1 MRPRRQ
7 PSGNFPNHPM
17 TTSEQC
23 WKVARATEEY
33 DSGIHYMN
41 DCSCGCYFFHPL
53 LGDLHRDWGVCTNPQ
68 SPRAGLLT
76 FEHIGCAFY
85 TSPYF
90 SGRNPTYQ
98 WPADPLA
105 GKKRPT
111 KTGTLQESAMLR
123 SQAGLTH
130 IAARHQARQA
140 LTEQGVPEVGL
151 IYMIHDQL
159 EMLGEPYTLAPE
171 SRGYM
176 VLGMRHQTWWRRL
189 QRHRPD
195 LRAHAWDDYPRGE
208 VRYHLATQQFEI
220 ALDRHIAQHPGRVA
234 ELLQRLKLEAGTSR
248 IDDHGSRSRCHH
260 CRRERVD
267 DQETP
272 VER

>member
-7 PSGNFPNHPM
+7 QSGNFPDYPM
-17 TTSEQC
+17 TTHEQC
-23 WKVARATEEY
+23 WKVARQTEEY

-53 LGDLHRDWGVCTNPQ
+53 LGDLQKDWGVCTNPQ

-76 FEHIGCAFY
+76 FEHIGCACY

-98 WPADPLA
+98 WPPDPLA

-111 KTGTLQESAMLR
+111 KTGTLQESAMSR
-123 SQAGLTH
+123 PRARVND

-151 IYMIHDQL
+151 IYVIHDQL
-159 EMLGEPYTLAPE
+159 EMLGTPYTLAPE
-171 SRGYM
+171 SRGSK
-176 VLGMRHQTWWRRL
+176 VLGMTHKTWWRRL
-189 QRHRPD
+189 QRHRPE
-195 LRAHAWDDYPRGE
+195 LRAHDWDAYPRGE
-208 VRYHLATQQFEI
+208 VRYHLATQQF
-220 ALDRHIAQHPGRVA
+220 AMVLDRHIAQHSARMA
-234 ELLQRLKLEAGTSR
+234 ELLQSLKLRAGTYR
-248 IDDHGSRSRCHH
+248 IDDSCSHYRCYH
-260 CRRERVD
+260 CRREIVD
-267 DQETP
+267 DQDTHGDG
-272 VER
+272 